1 MFAVVGGIKGGAGKT
16 IMATNLAV
24 LRAASGRDVL
34 LVDGDD
40 QESTTLWSATRN
52 EVLGDRNRITA
63 IQLTGRGT
71 RDELQ
76 RLAAKYD
83 DIIIDVGGRDTTTQ
97 RAALTVAD
105 VLLLPFPPRGPDIWT
120 AEKVTVMVREVRGV
134 NHGLRALAFLNRADR
149 VGGDNFAATELL
161 RQVEGIQ
168 LLDARV
174 GDRKAFPNAFT
185 TGLGVA
191 ELKRPNPK
199 AVAEITGLY
208 QALYGAE
215 PV

>member
-16 IMATNLAV
+16 IVATNLAV
-24 LRAASGRDVL
+24 LRAASGREVL

-40 QESTTLWSATRN
+40 QESTTLWSATRS
-52 EVLGDRNRITA
+52 EVLRERNRITA

-76 RLAAKYD
+76 RLASKYD

-105 VLLLPFPPRGPDIWT
+105 ILLLPFPPRGPDIWT

-134 NHGLRALAFLNRADR
+134 NQGLRALAFLNRADR
-149 VGGDNFAATELL
+149 VGGDNVAATDLLGQADGIELL
-161 RQVEGIQ
+161 G
-168 LLDARV
+168 ARM
-174 GDRKAFPNAFT
+174 GDRKAYPNAFT
-185 TGLGVA
+185 NGPGVT

-199 AVAEITGLY
+199 AVAEIEGLY
-208 QALYGAE
+208 QALFGAAS
-215 PV
+215 V

>member
-1 MFAVVGGIKGGAGKT
+1 MLAVVGGIKGGAGKT

-24 LRAASGRDVL
+24 LRAAAGRQVL
-34 LVDGDD
+34 RVDGDD
-40 QESTTLWSATRN
+40 QESATLWSATRN
-52 EVLGDRNRITA
+52 EVLGEKNRITT

-76 RLAAKYD
+76 RLAGKYD

-105 VLLLPFPPRGPDIWT
+105 LLLLPFPRRGPDIWT
-120 AEKVTVMVREVRGV
+120 ADKVAQMVKEVRGV
-134 NHGLRALAFLNRADR
+134 NHGLRAVAFLNRADR
-149 VGGDNFAATELL
+149 GGSDNRAAADLL
-161 RQVEGIQ
+161 AQAEGID
-168 LLDARV
+168 LLNLRV

-199 AVAEITGLY
+199 AVAEIEGLY
-208 QALYGAE
+208 QALFE
-215 PV
+215 TVLV

>member
-24 LRAASGRDVL
+24 LRAAAGREVL

-40 QESTTLWSATRN
+40 QESTTLWSATRS
-52 EVLGDRNRITA
+52 EVLGGRNRITA

-120 AEKVTVMVREVRGV
+120 AEKVTVMVKEVRGV
-134 NHGLRALAFLNRADR
+134 NQALRALAFLNRADR
-149 VGGDNFAATELL
+149 GGGDNLAAAELL
-161 RQVEGIQ
+161 GQADGIE

-185 TGLGVA
+185 NGLGVA

-199 AVAEITGLY
+199 AVAEIEGLY
-208 QALYGAE
+208 QALFGAGTA
-215 PV
+215 